1 MSAGSGPRH
10 VGIIPDGNRRWAR
23 LRGVGL
29 PEAYRRGY
37 ENLVSVIEALHDMGV
52 PFASVYAV
60 SRENC
65 VRRGRLELE
74 ILRRLSLEAL
84 ERLARDPRVAGG
96 ETRVVVLGDP
106 GMLGGE
112 VAARARRL
120 ALETRWNSPYT
131 LTVLIC
137 YSTASEAE
145 RAARGFEPASTLTLP
160 PLDLVVRT
168 GGYTR
173 LSGFLPLLA
182 DYAELYFTETLWP
195 DFTRE
200 RLVEA
205 IEWFRGRRRNF
216 GR

>member
-10 VGIIPDGNRRWAR
+10 VGVIPDGNRRWAR
-23 LRGVGL
+23 LRRVGL
-29 PEAYRRGY
+29 HEAYRKGY
-37 ENLVSVIEALHDMGV
+37 ENLVSVIEALHELNV
-52 PFASVYAV
+52 PYVSVYAV

-65 VRRGRLELE
+65 EKRGQLELE

-84 ERLARDPRVAGG
+84 DRLARDPRVAGG
-96 ETRVVVLGDP
+96 ETRVIVLGDP
-106 GMLGGE
+106 GMLGDG
-112 VAARARRL
+112 VATKARSLARS
-120 ALETRWNSPYT
+120 TRWNGPYT
-131 LTVLIC
+131 LTVLLC
-137 YSTASEAE
+137 YSTLSEAE
-145 RAARGFEPASTLTLP
+145 RTARGFEPASTLALP
-160 PLDLVVRT
+160 PLDLVIRT

-182 DYAELYFTETLWP
+182 DYAELYFTEVLWP

-205 IEWFRGRRRNF
+205 LEWFRGRRRNF

>member
-1 MSAGSGPRH
+1 

-29 PEAYRRGY
+29 PEAYWRGY
-37 ENLVSVIEALHDMGV
+37 ENLVSIIEALYDERV
-52 PFASVYAV
+52 PYVSVYAV

-65 VRRGRLELE
+65 ERRGRLELE

-84 ERLARDPRVAGG
+84 DRLARDPRVVGG
-96 ETRVVVLGDP
+96 ETRVIVLGDP
-106 GMLGGE
+106 RVLGGE
-112 VAARARRL
+112 VAEKSKSL
-120 ALETRWNSPYT
+120 MLDTRWNGPYT
-131 LTVLIC
+131 LSVLIC
-137 YSTASEAE
+137 YSTASDTE
-145 RAARGFEPASTLTLP
+145 RTSRGLEPASTLALP
-160 PLDLVVRT
+160 PLDLVIRT

-182 DYAELYFTETLWP
+182 DYAELYFTDVLWP

-200 RLVEA
+200 RLAEA
-205 IEWFRGRRRNF
+205 LEWFRGRRRNF